1 MKRGLWARSERSRD
15 MLLLVASLVVI
26 WEVAVRLLAVRDFIL
41 PLPSKIVL
49 EFLHSPRYFLKEAA
63 FTLLTTMVGFLIALV
78 LGVASAV
85 GIVYSR
91 FLDRT
96 LYTLLVA
103 FNAVPKVA
111 LAPLFVIWLGTEAA
125 PKIAIATLIA
135 IFPILIDTVHGLKSI
150 DPEMISMAR
159 SNRASA
165 LRILMK
171 IRLPN
176 ALPGIFAGMKV
187 GISLALVGAI
197 VGEFVAGDTGL
208 GHAILVAQGNFD
220 TTRVF
225 VALILLAV
233 LGTLLFNCVEWLERR
248 SLPWHSS
255 QRGKHASAEV
265 LKLPR
270 AATTVALGR
279 SRG

>member
-1 MKRGLWARSERSRD
+1 MKNGTRARSSRGRD
-15 MLLLVASLVVI
+15 MLLLVVGLLVI
-26 WEVAVRLLAVRDFIL
+26 WEVGVRLLRVREFIL
-41 PLPSKIVL
+41 PPPSKVFT
-49 EFLHSPRYFLKEAA
+49 EFLHAPKYFMMETGY
-63 FTLLTTMVGFLIALV
+63 TLVTTMAGFLIALV
-78 LGVASAV
+78 LGVASAI

-111 LAPLFVIWLGTEAA
+111 LAPLFVIWLGTEAM

-135 IFPILIDTVHGLKSI
+135 IFPVLIDTVHGLKSI
-150 DPEMISMAR
+150 DPEMINMAR

-176 ALPGIFAGMKV
+176 ALPGIFSGMKV

-197 VGEFVAGDTGL
+197 VGEFVAGDSGL

-225 VALILLAV
+225 VALVLLGA
-233 LGTLLFNCVEWLERR
+233 LGTLLFNGVEWLERR
-248 SLPWHSS
+248 ALPWHSS
-255 QRGKHASAEV
+255 QRGQHASSEV

-270 AATTVALGR
+270 ATNSVALGR
-279 SRG
+279 PRA

>member
-1 MKRGLWARSERSRD
+1 MRNGRPGSGRARD
-15 MLLLVASLVVI
+15 MLLLVVGLLVI
-26 WEVAVRLLAVRDFIL
+26 WEVGVRLLRVREFIL
-41 PLPSKIVL
+41 PPPSMVFA
-49 EFLHSPRYFLKEAA
+49 EFLHAPRYFMMEAGY
-63 FTLLTTMVGFLIALV
+63 TLVVTMAGFAIALV
-78 LGVASAV
+78 AGVASAV

-111 LAPLFVIWLGTEAA
+111 LAPLFVIWLGTEAM

-135 IFPILIDTVHGLKSI
+135 IFPVLIDTVHGLKSI
-150 DPEMISMAR
+150 DPDMINMAR

-176 ALPGIFAGMKV
+176 ALPGIFSGMKV

-197 VGEFVAGDTGL
+197 VGEFVAGDSGL

-225 VALILLAV
+225 VALVLLGA
-233 LGTLLFNCVEWLERR
+233 LGTLLFNGVEWLERR
-248 SLPWHSS
+248 ALPGHAS
-255 QRGKHASAEV
+255 QRGQHAATEGA
-265 LKLPR
+265 KLPR
-270 AATTVALGR
+270 SANSVALGR
-279 SRG
+279 RVA

>member
-1 MKRGLWARSERSRD
+1 MKNGAKAGSARGRD
-15 MLLLVASLVVI
+15 MLLLVVGLLAI
-26 WEVAVRLLAVRDFIL
+26 WEIGVRLLHVREFIL
-41 PLPSKIVL
+41 PPPSKVFT
-49 EFLHSPRYFLKEAA
+49 EFAHSPKYFMTETGYTLVVTMAG
-63 FTLLTTMVGFLIALV
+63 FTIALV
-78 LGVASAV
+78 LGVASAI

-111 LAPLFVIWLGTEAA
+111 LAPLFVIWLGTEAM

-150 DPEMISMAR
+150 DPDMINMAR

-165 LRILMK
+165 FRVLTK

-176 ALPGIFAGMKV
+176 ALPGIFSGMKV

-197 VGEFVAGDTGL
+197 VGEFVAGDSGL

-225 VALILLAV
+225 VALVLLGA
-233 LGTLLFNCVEWLERR
+233 LGTLLFNGVEWIERR
-248 SLPWHSS
+248 ALPWHSS
-255 QRGKHASAEV
+255 QRSQHASAEM

-270 AATTVALGR
+270 AANSVALGPPR
-279 SRG
+279 A